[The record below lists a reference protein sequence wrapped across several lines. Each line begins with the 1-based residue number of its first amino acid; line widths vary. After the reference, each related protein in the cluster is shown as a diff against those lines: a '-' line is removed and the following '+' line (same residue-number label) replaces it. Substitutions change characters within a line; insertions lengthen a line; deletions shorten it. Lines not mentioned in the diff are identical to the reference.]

1 MKTGCRKWLIQF
13 MFHVCCTFYLMVIGM
28 SSWQKKIDYDY
39 SEYLGPDYKKTQTK
53 PKRVSTI
60 ISNHIT
66 WLDPVVFIKTMRPA
80 FSPSAEFRHLPLV
93 ANLIDAL
100 DSIYIPRGGSE
111 EKKAK
116 ALASIRER
124 QELIEET
131 GRYAPFLVFAE
142 GGTTNGT

>member
-1 MKTGCRKWLIQF
+1 
-13 MFHVCCTFYLMVIGM
+13 MFHVCCTFYLLIIGM
-28 SSWQKKIDYDY
+28 SSTSRKIDVDY
-39 SEYLGPDYKKTQTK
+39 SEYLGKDYKKTMKK

-60 ISNHIT
+60 ISNHTT
-66 WLDPVVFIKTMRPA
+66 WLDPVVFIKTLRPA

-93 ANLIDAL
+93 GNLIDAL

-124 QELIEET
+124 
-131 GRYAPFLVFAE
+131 
-142 GGTTNGT
+142 